1 MVCIHDEQELKR
13 RDDLPSSRISHLT
26 QHVYRKNLLPTISN
40 TQKFIVALALVAAL
54 VCVQAQDYD
63 DEGGNQGNDGY
74 GGFSGGGDDDYA
86 APRDR
91 GVVGAEGSDNNP
103 GYHHGGEENYDD
115 DSAAAASHVRPTISR
130 PSLVKLISK
139 SR

>member
-1 MVCIHDEQELKR
+1 M
-13 RDDLPSSRISHLT
+13 
-26 QHVYRKNLLPTISN
+26 
-40 TQKFIVALALVAAL
+40 VAAL

-63 DEGGNQGNDGY
+63 DEGANQNDGY

-91 GVVGAEGSDNNP
+91 GVVGADGSDANP
-103 GYHHGGEENYDD
+103 GYHQGDDAGADNYEGD
-115 DSAAAASHVRPTISR
+115 DSAAAASQSHPSIARPNLI
-130 PSLVKLISK
+130 KLIRQ